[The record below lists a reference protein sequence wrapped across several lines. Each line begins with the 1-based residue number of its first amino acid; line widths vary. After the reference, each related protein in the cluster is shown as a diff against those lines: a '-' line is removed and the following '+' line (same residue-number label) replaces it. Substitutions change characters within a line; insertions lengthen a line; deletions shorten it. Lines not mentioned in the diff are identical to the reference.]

1 MNKPLVLVV
10 EDDTPVRNLI
20 TTTLKTHEYRY
31 LSSQNGAS
39 AVMEALSH
47 NPDIVL
53 LDLGLP
59 DIDGV
64 EIIDVYKR
72 QNPKRLYRSWLI
84 LSNNFVR
91 YKIKHS
97 SGYFSENA
105 TGQSYSTQLRIQCQC
120 LFPVSSRAGHI
131 STSRFQLIFFSFFH
145 CCRQSLY
152 QKPDLLRSA

>member
-1 MNKPLVLVV
+1 MKHKKQA
-10 EDDTPVRNLI
+10 EGKKQHDTYY
-20 TTTLKTHEYRY
+20 KTCSFFLCCTH
-31 LSSQNGAS
+31 
-39 AVMEALSH
+39 
-47 NPDIVL
+47 
-53 LDLGLP
+53 
-59 DIDGV
+59 
-64 EIIDVYKR
+64 YKTPPFAPILYG
-72 QNPKRLYRSWLI
+72 NSKRLYRSWLI

-120 LFPVSSRAGHI
+120 LFPVSSRAGRI

>member
-31 LSSQNGAS
+31 LSAQNGAS

-59 DIDGV
+59 DMDGV
-64 EIIDVYKR
+64 EIIRKNPFVVKYADYCDQR
-72 QNPKRLYRSWLI
+72 QNRG
-84 LSNNFVR
+84 F
-91 YKIKHS
+91 
-97 SGYFSENA
+97 
-105 TGQSYSTQLRIQCQC
+105 
-120 LFPVSSRAGHI
+120 
-131 STSRFQLIFFSFFH
+131 
-145 CCRQSLY
+145 
-152 QKPDLLRSA
+152 